1 MWFGENLGHKLEKLM
16 FVNCSETKAEMP
28 SAFPQFFSFLARGA
42 LESENVYCLQF
53 KSTEWLQ
60 NALLQLKN

>member
-1 MWFGENLGHKLEKLM
+1 M